1 MTNSV
6 RIVDVSPRD
15 GLQNETQIIS
25 TDKKIALIEKLIDAG
40 VQDIEVTSLV
50 SPTWIPQLADAEDI
64 LRQIPSFR
72 QRAKDLGR
80 EKSPN
85 FWALIPNRKGM
96 ERALNVGISHVATFM
111 SASET
116 HNRKNLNRTQDESLE
131 NIRVVTQMAVDEGAS
146 VRAYLS
152 TVFGCPYEGKV
163 GVQRSVEIVQRLLD
177 MGIAEI
183 SLGDTTGMGDP
194 ALVQNV
200 LQALQDASV
209 PMDVIA
215 LHMHDTQGTALAN
228 VLMGYQMGI
237 RSFDASTAGLG
248 GCPYAQGASGNLAT
262 EDVVN
267 MFHKMGCTTGIDLQ
281 KSCEVGAFLANTL
294 QKELP
299 GRYHKFFMGSCNTS
313 TRTTA

>member
-25 TDKKIALIEKLIDAG
+25 TDQKIVLIEKLIDAG
-40 VQDIEVTSLV
+40 FQDIEVTSLV

-64 LRQIPSFR
+64 LRQIPAFR
-72 QRAKDLGR
+72 ERAKKLDS
-80 EKSPN
+80 EKNPS

-131 NIRVVTQMAVDEGAS
+131 NIRIVTQMAVDEGAC

-163 GVQRSVEIVQRLLD
+163 SVQRSVEIVQRLLD
-177 MGIAEI
+177 IGITEI

-194 ALVQNV
+194 ALVHSV
-200 LQALQDASV
+200 LSALQEASI
-209 PMDVIA
+209 PMHMLA

-237 RSFDASTAGLG
+237 RTFDASTAGLG

-281 KSCEVGAFLANTL
+281 KSCEVGSFLASTL
-294 QKELP
+294 QKDLP